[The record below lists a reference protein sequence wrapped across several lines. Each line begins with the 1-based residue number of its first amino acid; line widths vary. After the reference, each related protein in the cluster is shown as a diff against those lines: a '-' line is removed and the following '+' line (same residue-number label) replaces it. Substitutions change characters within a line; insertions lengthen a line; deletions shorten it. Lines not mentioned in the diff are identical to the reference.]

1 MHATQREKQILKLI
15 GERGFLTFKELERL
29 VKGSPATLRRDLS
42 RLQDAGKLVRVHGG
56 AGLPEAMAGGAAES
70 ESLGGGLAFSEA
82 PTAHR
87 REKEAI
93 GKAAAAL
100 CAPGEAVM
108 IDGGSTTLQ
117 MCPYLD
123 GLNLQVLTNSLSIVA
138 ALLPQK
144 GTRVLVPGGAVF
156 PEQNLILSPSGD
168 DLMPPRFHAPKLF
181 MGCAAIG
188 PQGLMQSDFLLLA
201 SARRLIDRAEQLI
214 LVADSS
220 KFANSSGNVVAE
232 LSEIDVFITDEGI
245 TPDQRRMLEQAGVD
259 VLVAAA

>member
-42 RLQDAGKLVRVHGG
+42 RLQEAGKLVRVHGG
-56 AGLPEAMAGGAAES
+56 AGLPEAMDGRLAEAN
-70 ESLGGGLAFSEA
+70 GLSGTPFNE
-82 PTAHR
+82 TINLNR

-100 CAPGEAVM
+100 CNSGEAVM
-108 IDGGSTTLQ
+108 MDGGSTTLQ
-117 MCPYLD
+117 MCPHLD
-123 GLNLQVLTNSLSIVA
+123 GLNLQVLTNSLPIVS
-138 ALLPQK
+138 ALLSQK

-156 PEQNLILSPSGD
+156 PEQNIILSTSGD

-201 SARRLIDRAEQLI
+201 SERRLIDRAEMLVI
-214 LVADSS
+214 LADSS

-232 LSEIDVFITDEGI
+232 LSEIDVFVTDDGVTAE
-245 TPDQRRMLEQAGVD
+245 QREMLESAGAKVIIATD
-259 VLVAAA
+259 